1 MAHFDA
7 SRMLAFDLETTSA
20 NPKEARIVTSAL
32 ITIDKASSDTV
43 EMLADPGVEI
53 PEEAAAVHGITT
65 EKARTEGR
73 PHDEVLE
80 ETVRRIKEAWQA
92 GFTLVAYNASY
103 DLTVLLTLTGGS
115 FTVTG
120 PVFDPY
126 VIDKAKD
133 PYRKGKRNLA
143 ASCEHYGVKLGNA
156 HEASADA
163 LAAARIAWKQANKH
177 FPDLKELGPEE
188 LMEYQAVSYYD
199 MQVSLRKYLESRG
212 RDVTDVN
219 TSWPMQG

>member
-1 MAHFDA
+1 MATFDA

-32 ITIDKASSDTV
+32 ITIDGSSSHTV
-43 EMLADPGVEI
+43 EMLADPGIEI
-53 PEEAAAVHGITT
+53 PAEAAAVHGIST
-65 EKARTEGR
+65 EQARAEGR
-73 PHDEVLE
+73 PHEEVLAD
-80 ETVRRIKEAWQA
+80 TVRLLKEGWEA
-92 GFTLVAYNASY
+92 GFTVVAFNASY
-103 DLTVLLTLTGGS
+103 DLTVLLSLTGGE

-133 PYRKGKRNLA
+133 PYRKGKRNLGSA
-143 ASCEHYGVKLGNA
+143 CEHYGVKLGNA

-177 FPDLKELGPEE
+177 WPDLKAMNFDE

-199 MQVSLRKYLESRG
+199 MQLSLRKYLESRG
-212 RDVTDVN
+212 RDISDVN
-219 TSWPMQG
+219 SSWPMQG